1 MAALTAEGVG
11 KLTVPL
17 LRAELEKRGLDA
29 KGLKAALV
37 ARLVEALA
45 GGDGVRRAQ
54 RCGNSCLAHVQRQRQ
69 ACGQTLTAPR
79 NPRTRAQPRRSLTRP
94 GPWTTRPPRRRS
106 R

>member
-17 LRAELEKRGLDA
+17 LRAELEKRSLDA

-45 GGDGVRRAQ
+45 GGDAPVRRAAALRQ
-54 RCGNSCLAHVQRQRQ
+54 LLSCARAEAAPSLRPDTDSA
-69 ACGQTLTAPR
+69 TLGRGR
-79 NPRTRAQPRRSLTRP
+79 NR
-94 GPWTTRPPRRRS
+94 G
-106 R
+106 